1 MTNIVLFCSAG
12 MSTSLLITKMEK
24 VAKEK
29 GIDVSLNAFPEAE
42 MDKHLEGVDVVL
54 LGPQIRYN
62 LPNAK
67 KICGKRGIPVEAIS
81 PADYGMMDGERV
93 LKQALE
99 LSNK

>member
-67 KICGKRGIPVEAIS
+67 KNLRKKRNTGRS
-81 PADYGMMDGERV
+81 H
-93 LKQALE
+93 K
-99 LSNK
+99 SS